1 MGLSLWQIL
10 GVGLGLAL
18 VIEGLMPFLSPE
30 RWRQVVQQIQQ
41 LHNGQIRFFGLAS
54 MLIGLLL
61 IYACNIFFD

>member
-10 GVGLGLAL
+10 GIGLGLAL

-41 LHNGQIRFFGLAS
+41 LNNGQIRFFGLVS
-54 MLIGLLL
+54 MLVGLVI
-61 IYACNIFFD
+61 IYAFNNLF